1 MPLAQLDPT
10 GLVLTPAVITADALN
25 MEPGHGPELLA
36 VPPSTDVFAAATPSS
51 VTGISPELRRRT
63 GRPVRKPTAKRLVA
77 AAAVGVLL
85 SCLGAMPFVL
95 GHPLPVGTLFT
106 LGLVGIQAL
115 RRHYILQRLLAPP
128 VVALFFAFGFP
139 LILAPFP
146 AEVRYV
152 FFLVMIGAA
161 VVLYEWAMDGL

>member
-1 MPLAQLDPT
+1 M
-10 GLVLTPAVITADALN
+10 G
-25 MEPGHGPELLA
+25 PGTEPELL
-36 VPPSTDVFAAATPSS
+36 VDPPSTDLFVAEPTAS
-51 VTGISPELRRRT
+51 VPERVRPEPRRRT
-63 GRPVRKPTAKRLVA
+63 RMHERRPTAKRLVVA
-77 AAAVGVLL
+77 AAAGLLL
-85 SCLGAMPFVL
+85 SYLFDMPFVL

-161 VVLYEWAMDGL
+161 AAIYEWAMDGM